1 MSLSSLFCW
10 VPRGQ
15 GQGDPTRHMVAIY
28 HGCLPVF
35 SLGEAA
41 EQDDALPFD
50 EVLDWRRFSLRV
62 PTGRLAELPATL
74 WPVARD
80 AARLRAMQLELAC
93 AWRALFW
100 TSLVGS
106 CFGEDVQGDAF
117 STLMSV
123 LRHRKQPRRAAAA
136 AAARRSPCSLAVL
149 PSHLARQV
157 KASSRSLA
165 PGASAELLELGGSVS
180 V

>member
-1 MSLSSLFCW
+1 MR
-10 VPRGQ
+10 P
-15 GQGDPTRHMVAIY
+15 
-28 HGCLPVF
+28 
-35 SLGEAA
+35 
-41 EQDDALPFD
+41 
-50 EVLDWRRFSLRV
+50 
-62 PTGRLAELPATL
+62 RLAARAATHRVRGSAACSGPPSGL
-74 WPVARD
+74 ARAPLLVLLGGSGHYREALGPPSTAD
-80 AARLRAMQLELAC
+80 SPCVRA
-93 AWRALFW
+93 
-100 TSLVGS
+100 S
-106 CFGEDVQGDAF
+106 GDAF

-165 PGASAELLELGGSVS
+165 PGASAELLELGGPVS

>member
-15 GQGDPTRHMVAIY
+15 GQGDPTRHMVAIF

-35 SLGEAA
+35 SLGETA

-50 EVLDWRRFSLRV
+50 EVLDWNRFSLRV
-62 PTGRLAELPATL
+62 PTGRLGELPAAL

-80 AARLRAMQLELAC
+80 AARLHAMQRELSC

-106 CFGEDVQGDAF
+106 CFGEDVQGDAAW
-117 STLMSV
+117 
-123 LRHRKQPRRAAAA
+123 PR
-136 AAARRSPCSLAVL
+136 C
-149 PSHLARQV
+149 PSI
-157 KASSRSLA
+157 
-165 PGASAELLELGGSVS
+165 
-180 V
+180 